1 MSYRIEAGKVIFQ
14 EAPREGAEVE
24 VIVSKVNT
32 LKGFSDPRG
41 FYPRRVNEADTNR
54 LAVNDQRNQHPVN
67 KFKSDNVDDLTNEP
81 KSSYNAQYPFNHVK
95 ETESGHIQEFDDT
108 PGHERIHEYH
118 RSGTFYEIH
127 PDGTKVTK
135 IVGDDFEIVH
145 RNKQVRVRGNL
156 KVFVDGDTD
165 LYVRGSMNAQI
176 DEHLK
181 FNVGKNIDFHA
192 GKNIR
197 MFANESIEMTAQTT
211 MTQQSVGKFLQQSTG
226 DMQII
231 TAANFTNAVLGNYD
245 MVIDGNSHTD
255 IKGNL
260 SSSITG
266 NVGMLA
272 EGTFATTIKG
282 ASSFHTEA
290 TLDIA
295 STGTTNLTSTGA
307 MSIGTAAALTVYGG
321 GATKLGSGA
330 AINID
335 GATVGLN
342 DGSATAVTVSE
353 ITAVIPIVPRIK
365 PSPPAGDGYAPEV
378 TFMDTGDIATGI
390 LPFSIDDE
398 EYDTDGFSP
407 KIEALKEAEVLE
419 EKPFVPLTVSD
430 EFFEGDDEEKSDAEI
445 KSAIEEGKIMPTS
458 FSDYSYNALTGKINT
473 NGAARKAT
481 SIPRVPDEGEEHGEG
496 GSDFSVEPEAAAD
509 TAAVEIAQADFKYDG
524 AGDVLGGVNYS
535 LPLSTHFTLGQLS
548 KNSVVASSTIAKG
561 GNEGKTQK
569 EIIDKLKTLA
579 VHVLDP
585 IKEQYPDMIVTNAY
599 RGKSGKSQHNI
610 GEAADIQFPGV
621 AKSEYYARAQW
632 IRENVSHDQ
641 LILEY
646 KNTGSGLPWIHIS
659 CKDAGNRLAIFT
671 MYNHKK
677 YKDNGKFYQLA

>member
-67 KFKSDNVDDLTNEP
+67 KFKSDNVDDLTGEP

-135 IVGDDFEIVH
+135 IVGDGFEIVH
-145 RNKQVRVRGNL
+145 QNKNVRVRGNM

-335 GATVGLN
+335 GTTVGLN
-342 DGSATAVTVSE
+342 DVGATAVTVSE

-390 LPFSIDDE
+390 LPFSIDNE
-398 EYDTDGFSP
+398 EYDTDGFAG
-407 KIEALKEAEVLE
+407 KIEAMKESEILE
-419 EKPFVPLTVSD
+419 PKPFVATKAD
-430 EFFEGDDEEKSDAEI
+430 DFFANDDEEKSAADI
-445 KSAIEEGKIMPTS
+445 QFSIESGDIMPTS
-458 FSDYSYNALTGKINT
+458 FSDYSYNSLTGKINT
-473 NGAARKAT
+473 SGAARKAT

-496 GSDFSVEPEAAAD
+496 GSDFSIEPEAAAD
-509 TAAVEIAQADFKYDG
+509 TAAVEIAQADSKYDG
-524 AGDVLGGVNYS
+524 AGDVIGGVNYS

-548 KNSVVASSTIAKG
+548 KNSVVASTKIQKG
-561 GNEGKTQK
+561 GNKGFTQK
-569 EIIDKLKTLA
+569 QIIDKLKTIA
-579 VHVLDP
+579 IHVLDP
-585 IKEQYPDMIVTNAY
+585 IKDQYPDMIVTNAY
-599 RGKSGKSQHNI
+599 RGKSGGSQHNV
-610 GEAADIQFPGV
+610 GEAADIQFSGL

-646 KNTGSGLPWIHIS
+646 KNIESGRPWIHIS
-659 CKDAGNRLAIFT
+659 CKDSGNRSMIMTFF
-671 MYNHKK
+671 NNSR
-677 YKDNGKFYQLA
+677 YKDAGKFYQLA

>member
-1 MSYRIEAGKVIFQ
+1 MSYKIESGKVIFD

-24 VIVSKVNT
+24 VIVSKTNN
-32 LKGFSDPRG
+32 LNGFSDPNG

-67 KFKSDNVDDLTNEP
+67 KAKTDGVDDLTGEP

-108 PGHERIHEYH
+108 PGAERIHEYH
-118 RSGTFYEIH
+118 RSGTFYEVH

-135 IVGDDFEIVH
+135 IVGDGFEIVH
-145 RNKQVRVRGNL
+145 NNKQVRVRGNM
-156 KVFVDGDTD
+156 KVFVDGDAS
-165 LYVRGSMNAQI
+165 LYVRGSMDAQV

-181 FNVGKNIDFHA
+181 FNVGQNIDFHA

-211 MTQQSVGKFLQQSTG
+211 MTQQSVGKFLQQSQG

-245 MVIDGNSHTD
+245 MVIDGDSLTD
-255 IKGNL
+255 IKGDL
-260 SSSITG
+260 STNITG

-282 ASSFHTEA
+282 ATSFHTEA
-290 TLDIA
+290 TMELA
-295 STGTTNLTSTGA
+295 STGA
-307 MSIGTAAALTVYGG
+307 MKVDTAAALNI
-321 GATKLGSGA
+321 GSGA
-330 AINID
+330 AMN
-335 GATVGLN
+335 L
-342 DGSATAVTVSE
+342 DGSTIDLNTSGRSAAT
-353 ITAVIPIVPRIK
+353 ITAVVPIVPRAK

-398 EYDTDGFSP
+398 EYDTDGFAG
-407 KIEALKEAEVLE
+407 KIDAPKEAEVLE
-419 EKPFVPLTVSD
+419 EKPFLDLPEAG
-430 EFFEGDDEEKSDAEI
+430 EFFASDDEEKSDAEI
-445 KSAIEEGKIMPTS
+445 KSAIESGQILPTS

-473 NGAARKAT
+473 SGASRQAV
-481 SIPRVPDEGEEHGEG
+481 SLPRIPDEGEEHGEE
-496 GSDFSVEPEAAAD
+496 GSAYSSEPEAASD
-509 TAAVEIAQADFKYDG
+509 TAAVEVAQADSKYDG
-524 AGDVLGGVNYS
+524 AGDVVGGVNYS
-535 LPLSTHFTLGQLS
+535 LPLSNHFTLGQLS
-548 KNSVVASSTIAKG
+548 KNSVVAKTKIQKG
-561 GNEGKTQK
+561 GNKGFTQK
-569 EIIDKLKTLA
+569 QIIDKLKTLA
-579 VHVLDP
+579 IHVLDP
-585 IKEQYPDMIVTNAY
+585 IKDQYPDMIVTNAY
-599 RGKSGKSQHNI
+599 RGKSTGSQHNV

-621 AKSEYYARAQW
+621 AKREYYTRVQW
-632 IRENVSHDQ
+632 IRENIPHDQ

-659 CKDAGNRLAIFT
+659 CKDAGNRAMIFT
-671 MYNHKK
+671 MYNHRR
-677 YKDNGKFYQLA
+677 YKDTGKFYQLA

>member
-1 MSYRIEAGKVIFQ
+1 MSYKIESGKITFD
-14 EAPREGAEVE
+14 EPPREGAEVE
-24 VIVSKVNT
+24 VIVSKRNN
-32 LKGFSDPRG
+32 LKGFSDPNG

-67 KFKSDNVDDLTNEP
+67 KFKSDNVDDLTGEP
-81 KSSYNAQYPFNHVK
+81 KPSYNAQYPFNHVK

-118 RSGTFYEIH
+118 RSGTFYEVH

-135 IVGDDFEIVH
+135 IVGNDFEIVH
-145 RNKQVRVRGNL
+145 NDKQVRVRGNM
-156 KVFVDGDTD
+156 KVFVDGDAS
-165 LYVRGSMNAQI
+165 LYVRGSMDAQV

-181 FNVGKNIDFHA
+181 FNVGQNIDFHA

-211 MTQQSVGKFLQQSTG
+211 MTQQSVGKFLQQSQG

-245 MVIDGNSHTD
+245 MVIDGDSLTD

-260 SSSITG
+260 STNITG

-295 STGTTNLTSTGA
+295 STGTTNITSTGA
-307 MSIGTAAALTVYGG
+307 MSIGTDAALTVYGG
-321 GATKLGSGA
+321 GATKFGSGA

-342 DGSATAVTVSE
+342 DGSATAVTVST
-353 ITAVIPIVPRIK
+353 ITAVVPIVPRAK

-398 EYDTDGFSP
+398 EYDTDGFAGKIDAP
-407 KIEALKEAEVLE
+407 KSAEVLE
-419 EKPFVPLTVSD
+419 EKPFVPLSESD
-430 EFFEGDDEEKSDAEI
+430 EFFADDDEEKSDAEI
-445 KSAIEEGKIMPTS
+445 KSAIEAGDIMPTS
-458 FSDYSYNALTGKINT
+458 FSDYSFNALTGKINT
-473 NGAARKAT
+473 SGASRKAT
-481 SIPRVPDEGEEHGEG
+481 SIPRIPDEGEEHGEE
-496 GSDFSVEPEAAAD
+496 GSAFSAEPEAAAD
-509 TAAVEIAQADFKYDG
+509 TAALESAQADFKYDD
-524 AGDVLGGVNYS
+524 AGDVIGGVNYS

-548 KNSVVASSTIAKG
+548 KNSVVAKTKIKKG
-561 GNEGKTQK
+561 GNKGFTQK

-579 VHVLDP
+579 IHVLDP
-585 IKEQYPDMIVTNAY
+585 IKDQYPDMIVTNAF
-599 RGKSGKSQHNI
+599 RGKSTGSQHNV

-621 AKSEYYARAQW
+621 SKSEYYTRVQW
-632 IRENVSHDQ
+632 IRENVPHDQ

-659 CKDAGNRLAIFT
+659 CKDAGNRAMIFT
-671 MYNHKK
+671 MYNHKR
-677 YKDNGKFYQLA
+677 YKETGKFYQLT